1 MHHLPGKAE
10 SQLLVPVDL
19 AVLTLQ
25 SVSLYD
31 SEVFP
36 TDNRFRN
43 TGISL
48 QVFLWCI
55 FFCFFHRMSG
65 EGEKKKCSLH
75 MLVFEIP
82 PPLNQKHFGSY
93 TLGRTSSGGA

>member
-19 AVLTLQ
+19 AVLALQ

-65 EGEKKKCSLH
+65 EGKKNVPWSKLSKCYERRKN
-75 MLVFEIP
+75 V
-82 PPLNQKHFGSY
+82 PLQIFY
-93 TLGRTSSGGA
+93 LQQYV

>member
-36 TDNRFRN
+36 TDNIIRFRN

-65 EGEKKKCSLH
+65 EGEKKNVPCTCWFLKS
-75 MLVFEIP
+75 
-82 PPLNQKHFGSY
+82 PPLTRNI
-93 TLGRTSSGGA
+93 LGHTR

>member
-36 TDNRFRN
+36 TDNIIRFRN

-65 EGEKKKCSLH
+65 EGEKNVPCTCWFLKS
-75 MLVFEIP
+75 P
-82 PPLNQKHFGSY
+82 P
-93 TLGRTSSGGA
+93 

>member
-19 AVLTLQ
+19 AVLALQ

-43 TGISL
+43 TGISEAL
-48 QVFLWCI
+48 
-55 FFCFFHRMSG
+55 
-65 EGEKKKCSLH
+65 CSLTEGISSFPAETTTYSDIFTYYY
-75 MLVFEIP
+75 LRGGIVENP
-82 PPLNQKHFGSY
+82 GSCKMAE
-93 TLGRTSSGGA
+93 LACV